1 MPILKYFNNLNKNKN
16 SISEA
21 KNRENTDQILK
32 ISSNNKVKVIFQYCA
47 KMSEQEQE
55 NVTVN
60 LQVFSFQKFFFSLLV
75 AMWKIFKF
83 QNSATNNIKK
93 NKYIL
98 FSFIHP
104 HILLS
109 FEFILITIR

>member
-1 MPILKYFNNLNKNKN
+1 MPILKYFKNLNKNTN

-21 KNRENTDQILK
+21 KNRENTNQFLK

-60 LQVFSFQKFFFSLLV
+60 LQVFSYKIFFSLLV
-75 AMWKIFKF
+75 ARWKIFKF
-83 QNSATNNIKK
+83 SKFSDKYKKINIF
-93 NKYIL
+93 
-98 FSFIHP
+98 FSFFFHP